1 MKNFAYECNFIGL
14 LQEVLGALI
23 PPPPPPHVMSS
34 FSIPVEHFTL
44 YLTKYW
50 QIIVSNDQITCT
62 SQHANSVVILVLTFV
77 FKS

>member
-44 YLTKYW
+44 YLTKY
-50 QIIVSNDQITCT
+50 
-62 SQHANSVVILVLTFV
+62 
-77 FKS
+77 